1 VKTVEAIASLMRAE
15 EEEYLAY
22 VERATAN
29 PLARLVMEADVR
41 DQSDEVRLSKLPQT
55 AQARLRREYGEALDL
70 IAGAPLAKT

>member
-1 VKTVEAIASLMRAE
+1 
-15 EEEYLAY
+15 
-22 VERATAN
+22 
-29 PLARLVMEADVR
+29 MEADVR